1 MVSYSKNI
9 LQDSVFSNGIIR
21 KFVVYIILSINME
34 RKKYWQLVSVMN
46 DLKPRWVKDVL
57 IICVDGPTEIKETV
71 AVTFL
76 K

>member
-1 MVSYSKNI
+1 
-9 LQDSVFSNGIIR
+9 
-21 KFVVYIILSINME
+21 
-34 RKKYWQLVSVMN
+34 MN